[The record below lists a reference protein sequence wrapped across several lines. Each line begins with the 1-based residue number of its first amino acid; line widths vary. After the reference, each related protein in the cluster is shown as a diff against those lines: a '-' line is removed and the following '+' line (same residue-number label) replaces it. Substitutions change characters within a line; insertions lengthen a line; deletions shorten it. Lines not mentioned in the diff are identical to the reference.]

1 MIEELYLFY
10 DCKKSNRKNLRPN
23 LCFFA
28 NAKCYM
34 DWKEEYMNGKECGKR
49 IQQLRQEM
57 NLSQE
62 QLAEKLNVSQN
73 MIAKIECGLRRPS
86 IDFLI
91 ELAEFF
97 ETSISYLV
105 LGVSAEHIDKKREI
119 EEAIELIDQ
128 MAELLQGKKE
138 ELLQMKK
145 ELE

>member
-1 MIEELYLFY
+1 M
-10 DCKKSNRKNLRPN
+10 N
-23 LCFFA
+23 
-28 NAKCYM
+28 
-34 DWKEEYMNGKECGKR
+34 WKEEHMNDKECGKR

-73 MIAKIECGLRRPS
+73 TIAKIECGLRRPS

-105 LGVSAEHIDKKREI
+105 LGVLAEPIDKKREI